1 MKRRSTLAALRR
13 ELGKAADPKRAG
25 HPIWFKTGKGEYGE
39 GDKFIGISVPVQRAI
54 AGKYSDLQLDEIEKL
69 LESRIHEHRYTG
81 LLILVAQYEAGD
93 AATKQRV
100 FDFYLK
106 HTRCVN
112 NWDLVDTSAP
122 YIVGEHLVSR
132 SRRVL
137 YRLAKSSDLWERRI
151 AMIAT
156 AAFID
161 RGDLKDT
168 FAIASRLLSDK
179 HDLIHK
185 AIGWM
190 LREAGQHSRAEM
202 IKFLKRNYSRT
213 PRTALRYAIEHLAGN
228 KRKNALSRL
237 RKKGR
242 RDLDSLQSS

>member
-1 MKRRSTLAALRR
+1 MKRISTLAALKR
-13 ELGKAADPKRAG
+13 ELRQAADPKRAG
-25 HPIWFKTGKGEYGE
+25 NPIWFKTGKGEYGE
-39 GDKFIGISVPVQRAI
+39 GDKFVGVRVPVQRVI
-54 AGKYSDLQLDEIEKL
+54 AEKYRYLELGEIEEL
-69 LESRIHEHRYTG
+69 LESRVHEHRYTG
-81 LLILVAQYEAGD
+81 LSILVAQYEAGD
-93 AATKQRV
+93 AATKERV
-100 FDFYLK
+100 FDFYLE

-122 YIVGEHLVSR
+122 YIVGEHLISR

-161 RGDLKDT
+161 RGDLKDM

-190 LREAGQHSRAEM
+190 LREAGEHSRAEM
-202 IKFLKRNYSRT
+202 IKFLKRNYSRM
-213 PRTALRYAIEHLAGN
+213 PRTALRYAIEHLPDAQR
-228 KRKNALSRL
+228 KRALEGL
-237 RKKGR
+237 FA
-242 RDLDSLQSS
+242 